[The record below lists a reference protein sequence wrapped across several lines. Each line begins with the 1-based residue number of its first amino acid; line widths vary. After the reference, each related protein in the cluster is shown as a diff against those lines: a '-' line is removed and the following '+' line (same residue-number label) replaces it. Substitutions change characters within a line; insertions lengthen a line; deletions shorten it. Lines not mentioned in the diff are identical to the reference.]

1 MDPGRLRCRFHSI
14 GQHKSR
20 FSPDKTFKMT
30 VRLCQTFVG
39 KKMLLFAAI
48 NLVAI
53 TKLRN

>member
-1 MDPGRLRCRFHSI
+1 MGRGRLGSLFHSI

-30 VRLCQTFVG
+30 GRSCQTFVG

-53 TKLRN
+53 TGLRN